1 MCQDNRGEDR
11 PKFLGLED
19 SRKRRQRFHDHQ
31 SRECCEFALFL
42 ATMCGCE
49 PPSAGSGLYSEK
61 TRIADTL
68 LRMAVK
74 CEAD

>member
-1 MCQDNRGEDR
+1 MGDPFDE
-11 PKFLGLED
+11 LMEA

-31 SRECCEFALFL
+31 SRECSDFALFL
-42 ATMCGCE
+42 TTMCGCQ
-49 PPSAGSGLYSEK
+49 PPRALVVDWSEK
-61 TRIADTL
+61 TLIADTP